1 MILAWL
7 DNCTAALFLYAAAI
21 NAEAYDD
28 GDYDGGLDSY
38 IR

>member
-7 DNCTAALFLYAAAI
+7 DNYTAALFLYAAAI
-21 NAEAYDD
+21 NAVAYDD
-28 GDYDGGLDSY
+28 GDYVGGLDNY